1 MGYYSEVAITLYKD
15 DFEALVKRAAE
26 ECEHSLNLIRNATL
40 YKDEDNETVSMTWN
54 SVKWY
59 EGFRSVD
66 FIMSFIRSDDME
78 YQFKRIGEETGDIE
92 EEYNDENW
100 VLGEATSVCCYI
112 SMEAAGTEVNSESL
126 VNDILQKKDVPVDD
140 IPDDD
145 IEEVSEAELL
155 DVISA

>member
-1 MGYYSEVAITLYKD
+1 MGYYSEVAITLHKE
-15 DFEALVKRAAE
+15 DFETLVRRAAE
-26 ECEHSLNLIRNATL
+26 ESEDSLYLIRISTL

-66 FIMSFIRSDDME
+66 FIMSFLRSNDVE

-92 EEYNDENW
+92 EEYNDENF
-100 VLGEATSVCCYI
+100 VLDDATSVCCYI
-112 SMEAAGTEVNSESL
+112 SMDAAGTEVDAEAS
-126 VNDILQKKDVPVDD
+126 VDDILQKKDITVED
-140 IPDDD
+140 ISDDD